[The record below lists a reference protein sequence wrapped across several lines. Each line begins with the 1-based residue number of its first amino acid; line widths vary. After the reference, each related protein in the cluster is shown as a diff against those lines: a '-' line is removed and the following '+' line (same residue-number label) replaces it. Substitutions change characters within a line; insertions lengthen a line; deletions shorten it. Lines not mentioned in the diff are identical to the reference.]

1 MRTAILV
8 GFACGASAYAP
19 AAGVAGPRP
28 AVRAASA
35 PIFMMADDASVAEQS
50 LEAEFA
56 SVKAASEVALQM
68 APTVQTLS
76 KKKVNPVVGAWR
88 RTKSLVGLRKEISQ
102 AAQELVG
109 EECDLDQPEVCEE
122 ETRNMAKTIRQVL
135 RVGLFG
141 KATDEELASAET
153 DGDSMEEGWAS
164 RGKSSA
170 TKRTVEVWGFLLR
183 CGLKVVK
190 AGKTKGTDAEVS
202 AAKTAA
208 AEFIRDGLFRL
219 GPTFVKFGQVISTR
233 TDVVE
238 KEYIEVLKD
247 LQDKVPGFGGDRAI
261 AIIEGEFGK
270 PIGEIFD
277 SFEREP
283 IAAASLGQVHK
294 AVYKGKPVA
303 VKVQRAG
310 LKALFDTDLKNLKVL
325 AKLLD
330 KFDPKSDGADRS
342 YADIYDESAKL
353 LYEEIDYTLEGENAQ
368 RFKQAFTDIG
378 VNYIR
383 VPNVYWEVT
392 NPRVLTMEYIEAI
405 KMSDLEAVEA
415 AGIDKSKLAQQVA
428 DAFLAQILKTS
439 YFHCDPHPGNTPAR
453 ILQ

>member
-1 MRTAILV
+1 MAH
-8 GFACGASAYAP
+8 
-19 AAGVAGPRP
+19 AAA
-28 AVRAASA
+28 
-35 PIFMMADDASVAEQS
+35 MVAEIS
-50 LEAEFA
+50 NAEEALEKEFE
-56 SVKAASEVALQM
+56 SVKAASAVALEL
-68 APTVQTLS
+68 ADALPKAAGSERLR
-76 KKKVNPVVGAWR
+76 KRDVVRNTWQ
-88 RTKSLVGLRKEISQ
+88 RTKAMVGLGRAVKEASE
-102 AAQELVG
+102 ELVS
-109 EECDLDQPEVCEE
+109 ESCDVDEPEIC
-122 ETRNMAKTIRQVL
+122 
-135 RVGLFG
+135 
-141 KATDEELASAET
+141 TDEEEFKKATGRLSGLMGATVGGLLGRKGSDADALDAAS
-153 DGDSMEEGWAS
+153 DGDSMEAGWE
-164 RGKSSA
+164 RKSKGSA
-170 TKRTVEVWGFLLR
+170 FKRTTEVWGFFAKCALR
-183 CGLKVVK
+183 VLKARK
-190 AGKTKGTDAEVS
+190 AKGTDEEVS
-202 AAKTAA
+202 AAKTDA
-208 AEFIRDGLFRL
+208 AEFIRDGLFVL
-219 GPTFVKFGQVISTR
+219 GPTFVKLGQVVSTR
-233 TDVVE
+233 TDLVE
-238 KEYIEVLKD
+238 KEYIDVLKD
-247 LQDKVPGFGGDRAI
+247 LQDNVPGFGGERAVE
-261 AIIEGEFGK
+261 IIQKELGQ
-270 PIGEIFD
+270 PIGQLFD
-277 SFEREP
+277 SFDRIP
-283 IAAASLGQVHK
+283 IAAASLGQVHR
-294 AVYKGKPVA
+294 AVCKGMPVA

-310 LKALFDTDLKNLKVL
+310 LKELFDTDLKNLKLL

>member
-153 DGDSMEEGWAS
+153 DGDSM
-164 RGKSSA
+164 
-170 TKRTVEVWGFLLR
+170 
-183 CGLKVVK
+183 
-190 AGKTKGTDAEVS
+190 
-202 AAKTAA
+202 
-208 AEFIRDGLFRL
+208 
-219 GPTFVKFGQVISTR
+219 
-233 TDVVE
+233 
-238 KEYIEVLKD
+238 
-247 LQDKVPGFGGDRAI
+247 
-261 AIIEGEFGK
+261 
-270 PIGEIFD
+270 
-277 SFEREP
+277 
-283 IAAASLGQVHK
+283 
-294 AVYKGKPVA
+294 
-303 VKVQRAG
+303 
-310 LKALFDTDLKNLKVL
+310 
-325 AKLLD
+325 
-330 KFDPKSDGADRS
+330 
-342 YADIYDESAKL
+342 
-353 LYEEIDYTLEGENAQ
+353 
-368 RFKQAFTDIG
+368 
-378 VNYIR
+378 
-383 VPNVYWEVT
+383 
-392 NPRVLTMEYIEAI
+392 
-405 KMSDLEAVEA
+405 
-415 AGIDKSKLAQQVA
+415 
-428 DAFLAQILKTS
+428 
-439 YFHCDPHPGNTPAR
+439 
-453 ILQ
+453 